1 MRLHEAGPDDAER
14 LAPLFDSY
22 RQFYDQPADTL
33 GAREFLADR
42 LRNKESVVFYLADEN
57 KANVAGFVQL
67 YPSFSSVSM
76 KKLWI
81 LNDLFVAEPFR
92 RRECARKLLGKAEE
106 YARATGAKGLT
117 LKTASDNIP
126 AQALYQDCDW
136 KMDEVFLT
144 FSKWL

>member
-14 LAPLFDSY
+14 LAPLFDLY
-22 RQFYDQPADTL
+22 RQFYQQPSDAQ
-33 GAREFLADR
+33 GARDFLSERLKGKESVIFFLAD
-42 LRNKESVVFYLADEN
+42 AD
-57 KANVAGFVQL
+57 KSSVAGFVQL
-67 YPSFSSVSM
+67 FPSFSSVSM

-92 RRECARKLLGKAEE
+92 RRECARKLLQRAEE
-106 YARATGAKGLT
+106 FARATGAKGLT

-126 AQALYQDCDW
+126 AQTLYQDCDW